1 MPAPTYIFFDVNE
14 TLTDFSPVFAA
25 ATNAL
30 GGGDAQGRRWFNTM
44 IEYSLAETLSAMHN
58 SFIDIGAATLSMVAA
73 EDGNVI
79 ALEDARSLLSEAIG
93 KVTLWDDVSPGLT
106 KLANEGF
113 KLATL
118 TNSSEA
124 GQKERLDALGIA
136 DYLDEMIGVESS
148 GAYKPDKRT
157 FNYALSRMHANAEQ
171 SLMVACH
178 PWDLIGARAIGMRI
192 AFVERPGTAWYP
204 LAEVADYHVQGI
216 DELADVLADEAK
228 A

>member
-1 MPAPTYIFFDVNE
+1 MPTPRFIFFDVNE

-25 ATNAL
+25 ATSAL

-44 IEYSLAETLSAMHN
+44 IEYSLAETLSSMHN
-58 SFIDIGAATLSMVAA
+58 TFIDIGAAALSMVAA

-79 ALEDARSLLSEAIG
+79 ALEDAHSLLADAIG
-93 KVTLWDDVSPGLT
+93 KVTLWSDVSPGLA
-106 KLANEGF
+106 KLSKGNF

-124 GQKERLDALGIA
+124 GQKSRLEALGIA
-136 DYLDEMIGVESS
+136 NYLGAMIGVHSS

-157 FNYALSRMHANAEQ
+157 FTYGLSRMHANAEQ

-204 LAEVADYHVQGI
+204 LAKDPDYHVKGI
-216 DELADVLADEAK
+216 DELADVLAEEANT
-228 A
+228 